1 MVMVHRLK
9 GFAQVRAV
17 QVPFATAD
25 AAQQAHS
32 LASDACATLHTVL
45 CTTVQIIPGCA
56 LATAL
61 TETEVRSIAIRCPY
75 QQALHTP

>member
-1 MVMVHRLK
+1 MVMVHQLT

-32 LASDACATLHTVL
+32 LASEACAILRKIL
-45 CTTVQIIPGCA
+45 CTTVQTIAGCA

-61 TETEVRSIAIRCPY
+61 TETKVRSIAIN
-75 QQALHTP
+75 